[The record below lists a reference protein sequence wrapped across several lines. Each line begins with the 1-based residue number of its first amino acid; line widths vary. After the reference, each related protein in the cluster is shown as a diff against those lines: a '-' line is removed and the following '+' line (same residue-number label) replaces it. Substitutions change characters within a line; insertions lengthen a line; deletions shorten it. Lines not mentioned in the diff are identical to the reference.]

1 VKRRQSGSSLFLY
14 HAFASAVACSIGR
27 IADAGGFALSR
38 QSSACSSDRKRWIVD
53 QVK

>member
-1 VKRRQSGSSLFLY
+1 LFLY

-27 IADAGGFALSR
+27 IADAGGFARSR
-38 QSSACSSDRKRWIVD
+38 QRSACSSDRKRWIVD

>member
-1 VKRRQSGSSLFLY
+1 VKRRQSGSSF
-14 HAFASAVACSIGR
+14 FAYQACARAVACSIGR

-38 QSSACSSDRKRWIVD
+38 QRSACSSDRKRRIVD